1 MSRISDKSPSD
12 EFALERFL
20 PYRLSVL
27 SNTISR
33 SIARLYAEQFGLS
46 IPEWRVMAVLGRF
59 GPLSA
64 NEVRDRTAMDK
75 VGVSRAV
82 ARLVRNR
89 QVHRT
94 TDERDRRRS
103 VLRLSRPG
111 RAVHDR
117 IVPIAR
123 QRETRI
129 LEVLSPDESAQLD
142 QLLSKLQARAQR
154 LALEDTGE

>member
-1 MSRISDKSPSD
+1 MPGAD
-12 EFALERFL
+12 EFALERFV

-64 NEVRDRTAMDK
+64 NEVCDRTATDK

-82 ARLVRNR
+82 ARLVENGLL
-89 QVHRT
+89 HRT
-94 TDERDRRRS
+94 TDECDRRRS
-103 VLRLSRPG
+103 VLRLSRRG
-111 RAVHDR
+111 REVHDR

-123 QRETRI
+123 QREARI

-142 QLLSKLQARAQR
+142 RLLSKLQARAQR
-154 LALEDTGE
+154 LAREDTSE